1 MLRRPPT
8 AIQLTAEDLAI
19 YEDARVEA
27 AAAAQQSAASR
38 AKQENKSDGK
48 VDPNDELKPLP
59 GDRVRG
65 QGARTRE
72 ERIGVSR

>member
-8 AIQLTAEDLAI
+8 AIQLTSEDLAM
-19 YEDARVEA
+19 YEDAKAEA
-27 AAAAQQSAASR
+27 ATAAQPAVSR
-38 AKQENKSDGK
+38 GRQENRNSDGK

-65 QGARTRE
+65 QGGRTRE
-72 ERIGVSR
+72 ERIGLGR